1 MVKVGGLS
9 ILVGLKDLSFCPK
22 ISKTAARLGIQAHFA
37 SRAKEFWDKAHEIL
51 PSLIILDLGA
61 AALDPLDLVLALK
74 LDPVLH
80 EVPVLGYAAQV
91 GGEIRAKALA
101 AGCEEVLVR
110 TTFSRQLPALL
121 GKYAA
126 VAWRGSEGRPLG

>member
-9 ILVGLKDLSFCPK
+9 ILVGLEDLSFCTE

-37 SRAKEFWDKAHEIL
+37 SRAKEFWDKAQEIL
-51 PSLIILDLGA
+51 PSLIVLDLGA
-61 AALDPLDLVLALK
+61 HALDPLDLVLALK

-91 GGEIRAKALA
+91 EEVRAKALV
-101 AGCEEVLVR
+101 AGCEEVLVQ

-121 GKYAA
+121 GKYVVA
-126 VAWRGSEGRPLG
+126 AWRGSEGRPLK